1 MRLGRREGTPILPM
15 HIASIHIH
23 PVKSLR
29 ALRLEEAR
37 FDELGLENDRRFLIV
52 ERDGKAVTQRGDP
65 RLALIATSLTPE
77 TLRLELPGGGGV
89 EVPLRT
95 PRGTQPARV
104 AAEVWR
110 ASGMLADD
118 CGEEAAR
125 WLSAFVG
132 RPVKLVRVGEA
143 FSRPMPV
150 RKMPAGLAHEA
161 APAAAFPAVHA
172 SLGTDEATSHR
183 VAFADAYPFL
193 MLGEAS
199 LAQLNARLEA
209 AGCAP
214 VPMDRF
220 RANLIV
226 ADAEA
231 HEEDALGQF
240 MIGGAG
246 PFVAAGGCDRCIMT
260 TTDQATGERNAEPL
274 RTLAGYRRNPAKP
287 SEVLF
292 GQNLLHL
299 AKDGMIKVGDRVTR
313 LA

>member
-1 MRLGRREGTPILPM
+1 M

-29 ALRLEEAR
+29 ALSLEEAR

-52 ERDGKAVTQRGDP
+52 EQSGKAVTQRGDP
-65 RLALIATSLTPE
+65 ALARIATRLTRE
-77 TLRLELPGGGGV
+77 TLVLEAAGSGGV
-89 EVPLRT
+89 EVALRT
-95 PRGTQPARV
+95 PHGQEAVRV
-104 AAEVWR
+104 ATEVWR

-118 CGEEAAR
+118 CGEDVAR

-132 RPVKLVRVGEA
+132 RPVRLVRVGEA

-150 RKMPAGLAHEA
+150 RKMPAGLAHEP
-161 APAAAFPAVHA
+161 PAAATLPAVHA
-172 SLGTDEATSHR
+172 ALGTDEATSHR

-199 LAQLNARLEA
+199 LTQLNARLTE

-220 RANLIV
+220 RANLIL
-226 ADAEA
+226 AAAEP
-231 HEEDALGQF
+231 HEEDALGHF
-240 MIGGAG
+240 TIGGAG
-246 PFVAAGGCDRCIMT
+246 AFVAAGGCDRCIMT

-292 GQNLLHL
+292 GQNILHL
-299 AKDGMIKVGDRVTR
+299 EKTGVIKVGDKVERR
-313 LA
+313 G